1 MNIFILYLEKSY
13 YINKQILETE
23 TIMLKHGFLLITIYY
38 EIMKKILKMLKMVL
52 LLLLQI
58 L

>member
-23 TIMLKHGFLLITIYY
+23 TIMLKHGFLLITTYY
-38 EIMKKILKMLKMVL
+38 EIMKKMLKMVL
-52 LLLLQI
+52 LLFLQI